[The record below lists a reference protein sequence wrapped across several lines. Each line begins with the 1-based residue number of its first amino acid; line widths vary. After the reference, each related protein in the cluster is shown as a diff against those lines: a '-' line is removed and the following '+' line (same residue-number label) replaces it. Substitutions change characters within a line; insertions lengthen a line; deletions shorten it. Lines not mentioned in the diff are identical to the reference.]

1 MKRLKSYDRLL
12 QNLAQITGGI
22 LVPIGKLQRPSLREV
37 WEDEAQNFTPWL
49 RDNIEVLNE
58 VLEHEE
64 IELYLSDAKIEQE
77 AGDFSVDMI
86 AKADSGDL
94 VVIENQLE
102 PSDHDHLGKLIT
114 YLTAF
119 SAKSAIWIN
128 AYPRPEHINAIN
140 WLNESTDAAFY
151 LLKLEAIQIDESN
164 HAPLLTLI
172 VGKNPE
178 QIKKE
183 PEDPD
188 GRDNIRYKFWE
199 ELLNLAKSKTDLYA
213 NISPQKSSYIST
225 GAGKAGLYY
234 QYDILMHEA
243 KVELYIDSR
252 NKRRNKRIFDTFREN
267 EASIN
272 AGFGE
277 GLEWQRL
284 DNKRA
289 CRIMK
294 TLNIGGYRDENTKWS
309 EIQNAMIDTMI
320 RLDIALKPHIDELK
334 I

>member
-1 MKRLKSYDRLL
+1 
-12 QNLAQITGGI
+12 
-22 LVPIGKLQRPSLREV
+22 VPIGKLQRPPLREV

-49 RDNIEVLNE
+49 KDNIEVLNE

-64 IELYLSDAKIEQE
+64 IELYLSDAKIEQD

-119 SAKSAIWIN
+119 SAKNAIWIN

-140 WLNESTDAAFY
+140 WLNESTDVAFY

-172 VGKNPE
+172 VGKNQE
-178 QIKKE
+178 QIKRE
-183 PEDPD
+183 PDDPD
-188 GRDNIRYKFWE
+188 GRDKIRYDFWE
-199 ELLNLAKSKTDLYA
+199 ELLKLAKIRTELHA
-213 NISPQKSSYIST
+213 NISPQRSSYIAAS
-225 GAGKAGLYY
+225 AGKAGLYY
-234 QYDILMHEA
+234 QYDILMHAA
-243 KVELYIDSR
+243 KVELYIDFG
-252 NKRRNKRIFDTFREN
+252 NRRKNKRIFDDLFEN
-267 EASIN
+267 EVKIN
-272 AGFGE
+272 ADFGDD
-277 GLEWQRL
+277 LEWQRL

-294 TLNIGGYRDENTKWS
+294 TLEKDGGYRDEKIKWPQ
-309 EIQNAMIDTMI
+309 IQDAMINAMIL
-320 RLDIALKPHIDELK
+320 LDKALKPHIDELRT
-334 I
+334 